1 MWTPGGEIETKR
13 WGSLKRTE
21 HGHHGIERDGKNKI
35 RNYVI
40 SLGAQTMLKIE
51 YSAPLSFIF
60 VFISYLE
67 ICFARTGYV
76 RITRLPRFEFL
87 FARPSTDAHRCWFSA
102 VFAKCFAYRPNRPSK
117 VNTNLPIQTKH
128 TMAKKKT
135 ISNPEIQTEKLQSIL
150 STMAKI
156 ECLSFASLYVCHPHA
171 ACEFTFGTRLC
182 ETRTWSILRINT
194 TIEKNTNQQHLSKF
208 HAISSTFTENAI
220 SLFQTRSKQ
229 CKFYLNRF
237 MSLQFQLKLDISS
250 RFLVCRVNA
259 LGWHSQIWWPYAFA
273 RKFAGISIWK

>member
-1 MWTPGGEIETKR
+1 MLALDMFALLVYLVLNF
-13 WGSLKRTE
+13 SLPVHPLMPIVVDSALYLPNALHIDRI
-21 HGHHGIERDGKNKI
+21 GHQKLI
-35 RNYVI
+35 R
-40 SLGAQTMLKIE
+40 
-51 YSAPLSFIF
+51 
-60 VFISYLE
+60 
-67 ICFARTGYV
+67 IC
-76 RITRLPRFEFL
+76 RF
-87 FARPSTDAHRCWFSA
+87 
-102 VFAKCFAYRPNRPSK
+102 KPN
-117 VNTNLPIQTKH
+117 TQWQ
-128 TMAKKKT
+128 KKT

-259 LGWHSQIWWPYAFA
+259 LGWHSQI
-273 RKFAGISIWK
+273 